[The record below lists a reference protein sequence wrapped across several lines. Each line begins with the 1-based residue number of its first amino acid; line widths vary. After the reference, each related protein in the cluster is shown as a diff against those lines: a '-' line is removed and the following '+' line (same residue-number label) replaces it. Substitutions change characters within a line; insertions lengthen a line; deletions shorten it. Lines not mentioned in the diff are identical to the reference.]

1 MSQIKFRELI
11 SNTLKQTTVQE
22 LSDMLLISQ
31 PTILRWANGK
41 NLPRPSVEKS
51 VRSFINKLQNEK
63 ETTTQNT

>member
-1 MSQIKFRELI
+1 
-11 SNTLKQTTVQE
+11 
-22 LSDMLLISQ
+22 MLLISQ